1 MKFEIESFTKMY
13 KGTKWFVGEKYF
25 QEFLKDIE
33 NEELIKNLIF
43 CNDYLNAP
51 PISAYIKYRS
61 DLYNKEL
68 EKKEKLA
75 LGACFG
81 YLFKSILCYSEAKT
95 VWVGDKITNIK
106 NASYFTK

>member
-1 MKFEIESFTKMY
+1 MKFDIESFTKMY

-25 QEFLKDIE
+25 EEFLKDIE
-33 NEELIKNLIF
+33 NEDLIKYLIF
-43 CNDYLNAP
+43 GNDYLNAP
-51 PISAYIKYRS
+51 PIFAYIKYRE

-81 YLFKSILCYSEAKT
+81 FLFKAILGYSEAKT
-95 VWVGDKITNIK
+95 VWVGDKTTNIK
-106 NASYFTK
+106 NASYFIR